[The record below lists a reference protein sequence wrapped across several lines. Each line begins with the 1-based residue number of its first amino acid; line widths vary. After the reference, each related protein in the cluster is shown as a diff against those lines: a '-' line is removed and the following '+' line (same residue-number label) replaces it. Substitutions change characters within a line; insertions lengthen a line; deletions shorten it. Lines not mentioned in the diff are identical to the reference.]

1 MPACL
6 QRKTTMTSATPTISP
21 MTPKYGVGFTTQSPL
36 PEEQASGYRLEVV
49 GRFHNYHVTPARW
62 EWPEV
67 YPVQHKGLI
76 IDGFSPNMNKELHVG
91 HLRNLAIARSL
102 KSILRGSDTTFVA
115 LIGCSLGV
123 KKAALDGWKR
133 WTNFVHYHP
142 HVYYDVAL
150 PQDVIESREPTVEEV
165 EKRVID
171 VNEPGPDWA
180 LPKLWDG
187 PNGPVIVIRADG
199 RHLYAFHDLTFAKE
213 VGPTHYITGHE
224 QKGHFANLG
233 LGDKHLSMGLV
244 CGTDGK
250 KLSSRNGTAL
260 LATDALE
267 AIITQLGD
275 MADRNTANQV
285 AWNILVWNFL
295 HASRGTDLKFEVEKW
310 VRPEAPGMYASYTYA
325 RVKKALDPMGSA
337 YFNEIGKRDGEIT
350 EDDAKLLGLSE
361 QYLYY
366 HNKAITAMDPAPIAN
381 FAHELARALG
391 VVYEKERIRDGRPIF
406 AHVVRH
412 ALWRLEHC
420 LTDLGMFLVSE
431 V

>member
-1 MPACL
+1 M
-6 QRKTTMTSATPTISP
+6 SANTIVP
-21 MTPKYGVGFTTQSPL
+21 MTPKYGVGFTSQSPVAEDL
-36 PEEQASGYRLEVV
+36 AAGFRLEVI
-49 GRFHNYHVTPARW
+49 GRFHNYHVTPERW
-62 EWPEV
+62 DWPETH
-67 YPVQHKGLI
+67 PVEHKPLV

-102 KSILRGSDTTFVA
+102 KSILRGHNATFVA
-115 LIGCSLGV
+115 LLGCSLGV
-123 KKAALDGWKR
+123 TESAVEGWKL
-133 WTNFVHYHP
+133 WTDFVHYHP
-142 HVYYDVAL
+142 QVYYDTAL
-150 PQDVIESREPTVEEV
+150 PQDLIQTREPTVEEV

-171 VNEPGPDWA
+171 PNEPGPDWE

-199 RHLYAFHDLTFAKE
+199 RHLYAYHDLTFAKT

-224 QKGHFANLG
+224 QKGHFASLG
-233 LGDKHLSMGLV
+233 LADKHLPMGLV
-244 CGTDGK
+244 LGPDGK
-250 KLSSRNGTAL
+250 KLSSRNGTAM
-260 LATDALE
+260 LAAE
-267 AIITQLGD
+267 AMEAVIAQLGE
-275 MADRNTANQV
+275 MADPQTARQV
-285 AWNILVWNFL
+285 AWNILAWNFL

-325 RVKKALDPMGSA
+325 RVRKALEPLAAG
-337 YFNEIGKRDGEIT
+337 YFHEVGKRDGTIT

-361 QYLYY
+361 QYIYY
-366 HNKAITAMDPAPIAN
+366 HNKAVLAMDPAPIAN

-391 VVYEKERIRDGRPIF
+391 AVYEKERIREGRPIF

-420 LTDLGMFLVSE
+420 LTDLGMFLVLE